1 MKYITK
7 NKTLRLYIPMVISLF
22 TCEIIFKIGT
32 KMPIFDWSLLRIFI
46 GVNIFALIISL
57 ILSFIKN
64 EKVSTAIM
72 IFISLILNIVYIV
85 QAGFYNYL
93 GTVMS
98 LGTSSQAGAVGDF
111 IGDFLGSF
119 KPTFYL
125 VFIPTILLI
134 LYYTLIETRINKK
147 ELTRYN
153 EELDSIKGKKKKEAY
168 QEEYNAKNLK
178 INKITKISS
187 LIATIALMPLYYLTI
202 IIPFMQNDLQMVSN
216 KALFSNLSMPNLA
229 IGQYGVLGFEYIDIK
244 TLLIGHSE
252 FSEEF
257 IKKEPEKITDKSR
270 VIDDTAWEELQ
281 NNETNKD
288 YKTLNSYFMS
298 KEITAKNDKTGIFEG
313 KNLIVVMMESGS
325 NVITDHPEYFPNINK
340 LYNEGWAWTN
350 TFSPR
355 NACSTG
361 NNEMTGLTS
370 LFTINKSCTANVYK
384 DNTYFEAMFNLFN
397 HIGYT
402 TSSYHDYTDHYY
414 YRHTIH
420 PNMGSMHYYGVNDLG
435 IKLGTEYKP
444 WPSDVEFVEKA
455 TPHFI
460 NEDKFM
466 AWMTTVSTHMSYE
479 SSSVTG
485 DMYLDLYKDENYTKS
500 AKRYMSKLK
509 ILDNAI
515 GELIDELT
523 TAGRLEDTVIVL
535 YADHYPYGLDDY
547 DFKTIANYDID
558 GYGNVDRT
566 PFIIYNPS
574 LEPTKYD
581 NYTSYLNILPTLAN
595 LFNLDYDPRLYGGQ
609 DLFDENFNNYVVFA
623 DGSWRSDIAYYDA
636 TTSKLTYLGDETYT
650 KEEIAKINT
659 RVKNEMKMDNLAIE
673 KNYFAYLEKNLY
685 KDKQEESND

>member
-64 EKVSTAIM
+64 EKASTAIM

-98 LGTSSQAGAVGDF
+98 LGTSSQAGAVKDF
-111 IGDFLGSF
+111 IGDFLGSL
-119 KPTFYL
+119 KPIFYL
-125 VFIPTILLI
+125 VFIPTIILA

-153 EELDSIKGKKKKEAY
+153 EELDSIKGKKKKETY
-168 QEEYNAKNLK
+168 QEEYNTKNLK
-178 INKITKISS
+178 INKITKISC
-187 LIATIALMPLYYLTI
+187 LIATIALMQLYYLTI

-313 KNLIVVMMESGS
+313 KN
-325 NVITDHPEYFPNINK
+325 
-340 LYNEGWAWTN
+340 
-350 TFSPR
+350 
-355 NACSTG
+355 
-361 NNEMTGLTS
+361 
-370 LFTINKSCTANVYK
+370 
-384 DNTYFEAMFNLFN
+384 
-397 HIGYT
+397 
-402 TSSYHDYTDHYY
+402 
-414 YRHTIH
+414 
-420 PNMGSMHYYGVNDLG
+420 
-435 IKLGTEYKP
+435 
-444 WPSDVEFVEKA
+444 
-455 TPHFI
+455 
-460 NEDKFM
+460 
-466 AWMTTVSTHMSYE
+466 
-479 SSSVTG
+479 
-485 DMYLDLYKDENYTKS
+485 
-500 AKRYMSKLK
+500 
-509 ILDNAI
+509 
-515 GELIDELT
+515 
-523 TAGRLEDTVIVL
+523 
-535 YADHYPYGLDDY
+535 
-547 DFKTIANYDID
+547 
-558 GYGNVDRT
+558 
-566 PFIIYNPS
+566 
-574 LEPTKYD
+574 
-581 NYTSYLNILPTLAN
+581 
-595 LFNLDYDPRLYGGQ
+595 
-609 DLFDENFNNYVVFA
+609 
-623 DGSWRSDIAYYDA
+623 
-636 TTSKLTYLGDETYT
+636 
-650 KEEIAKINT
+650 
-659 RVKNEMKMDNLAIE
+659 
-673 KNYFAYLEKNLY
+673 
-685 KDKQEESND
+685 